1 MQIMN
6 FDPFL
11 ISHTEINSK
20 QILDLTV
27 IPKTIKLVPKKKKW
41 KKINDFGFGKDIL
54 YMTQTPTNYKRKKH

>member
-27 IPKTIKLVPKKKKW
+27 TPKTIKLVPKKKK
-41 KKINDFGFGKDIL
+41 IEEN
-54 YMTQTPTNYKRKKH
+54 